1 MICYQKDGVCYCPTG
16 GEPPAGAEK
25 AAEPFSPLVFLVRRD
40 PLVSRGIFAI
50 KEPGE
55 LFEPEGP
62 NLLAPPPSGSLDAP
76 LAAIVRRDGA
86 CVLNT
91 AFARCFDVLARF
103 LAAKKTGLRLC
114 LAGLGDVGGTV
125 LTGLVL
131 LGTTVSEL
139 GIFDYYAPLIDRYRL
154 ELNQVLPT
162 EAGRVMPRVAAREE
176 GALFDCDA
184 FLFTAS
190 KGVPPVGS
198 AVGDVRMAQYG
209 ANRSL
214 LRAYARRAREEKFSG
229 LFCQISDPVDQ
240 LARYVFL
247 ESNRDEA
254 GNFDFRG
261 LLPEQVRGFGLGV
274 MEARARWAARELGAD
289 FSTGT
294 VYGPHG
300 KDLIAANDPGPAYDG
315 PLSLKIS
322 EMAATANLAVR
333 ALGFKPYIAPGLS
346 SAAISVLSALGGR
359 EHAAAVPL
367 DGAYFGCHSR
377 LTRLG
382 PRLRREALHP
392 ALFSQIAAVHRTLKE
407 FPIDG

>member
-1 MICYQKDGVCYCPTG
+1 MNACCQKDGVCFCPLG
-16 GEPPAGAEK
+16 GEPPAGAK
-25 AAEPFSPLVFLVRRD
+25 AAAPFSPLVFLVRRD

-50 KEPGE
+50 AEPGE

-62 NLLAPPPSGSLDAP
+62 NLLTPPPSGSLDAP

-91 AFARCFDVLARF
+91 AFSRCFDVLARF
-103 LAAKKTGLRLC
+103 LAAKKTGLRLN

-131 LGTTVSEL
+131 LGEDVSEL
-139 GIFDYYAPLIDRYRL
+139 GIFDYYAPLIERYRM
-154 ELNQVLPT
+154 ELNQILPT

-176 GALFDCDA
+176 DSLFDCDA

-198 AVGDVRMAQYG
+198 AVADVRMAQYG
-209 ANRSL
+209 ANREL
-214 LRAYARRAREEKFSG
+214 LRAYARRARETAFSG

-274 MEARARWAARELGAD
+274 MEARAREAARELDAD
-289 FSTGT
+289 FSAGT

-300 KDLIAANDPGPAYDG
+300 KDLIAANDPGARYDG
-315 PLSLKIS
+315 ALSRQIG
-322 EMAATANLAVR
+322 EAAATANLAVR

-367 DGAYFGCHSR
+367 GGAWFGCHSR

-382 PRLRREALHP
+382 PRLRRENLHP
-392 ALFSQIAAVHRTLKE
+392 ALFSRIAAVHQSLKE
-407 FPIDG
+407 FPVDG